1 MVGRAPVAAA
11 VLAWALRVLP
21 RLPPVP
27 RARLVVVSPRRP
39 PMPELDAEHRNR
51 LVAAFSGSTRNPE
64 HLAFLIEPL
73 VAGWIAEER
82 ERARFND
89 EVRREQIRMARA
101 DALREAA
108 DNIHEVSGHSAGVPV
123 WRSQVADWLNE
134 RADRGGDDG

>member
-1 MVGRAPVAAA
+1 
-11 VLAWALRVLP
+11 
-21 RLPPVP
+21 
-27 RARLVVVSPRRP
+27 
-39 PMPELDAEHRNR
+39 MPELDAEHRNQMAEAVHRQCCGCAAPR
-51 LVAAFSGSTRNPE
+51 LKDPRERQHMEVYARKADA
-64 HLAFLIEPL
+64 LAPL

-89 EVRREQIRMARA
+89 EVRREQLRMARA

-123 WRSQVADWLNE
+123 WRSQVADWLND